1 MQRFSET
8 TKKSSFLDCLVG
20 FLLHGAHTGKLP
32 KSTHLTDAE
41 MAQGHE

>member
-1 MQRFSET
+1 MQHFSET

-20 FLLHGAHTGKLP
+20 FLPHGHTGKLP

-41 MAQGHE
+41 MAQGRE